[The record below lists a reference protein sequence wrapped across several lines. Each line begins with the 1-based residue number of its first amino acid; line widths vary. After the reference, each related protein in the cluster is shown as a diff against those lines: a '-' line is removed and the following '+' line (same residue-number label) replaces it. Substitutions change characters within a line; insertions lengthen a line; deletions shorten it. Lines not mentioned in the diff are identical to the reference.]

1 MSFPERFW
9 GMDMRWFGVRLLVLA
24 VLWGGAAEAVE
35 NAGEREA
42 SERHPFHIE
51 EVAAFDTPWSM
62 VFLDDRRL
70 LVTEKPGRMWIV
82 GTDGRKSTVSGV
94 PEVSY
99 DGQNGLLDVALAP
112 DYARSGVVYVT
123 YVEPDRQGGSLV
135 LAVARLAG
143 SGLADRKTIWRQ
155 EPRGGK
161 LQPGGII
168 AFSPDGRYLF
178 LTVGDR
184 QLPQTAQDLD
194 TNRGKVLRLLP
205 DGASPPDNP
214 MAGQGGVRG
223 PIWTYGHRNAYGLA
237 FAPDGRLWLDEMG
250 PRGGDELNLIEK
262 GKNYGWPL
270 VSNGDNYDGSRI
282 PRHVT
287 RPDLQGPELY
297 WTPVVTPAGL
307 MFYSGRLFT
316 RWKGSAFIGGLKTQS
331 LVRIAFDDE
340 GHPHEAD
347 RWDLGARIRDVIEG
361 PDGALWVI
369 EDGRGGRLQRLVP

>member
-1 MSFPERFW
+1 
-9 GMDMRWFGVRLLVLA
+9 MRRIVVVLA
-24 VLWGGAAEAVE
+24 VVAALWSATARAVE
-35 NAGEREA
+35 NAGDRAA
-42 SERHPFHIE
+42 SERHPFRIE
-51 EVAAFDTPWSM
+51 EVATLDVPWAM
-62 VFLDDRRL
+62 VFLDSRRL

-82 GTDGRKSTVSGV
+82 GTDGRKTAVAGV
-94 PEVSY
+94 PEASY
-99 DGQNGLLDVALAP
+99 EGQNGLLDVALAP
-112 DYARSGVVYVT
+112 DYARSKTIYFT

-135 LAVARLAG
+135 LSTARLADKAA
-143 SGLADRKTIWRQ
+143 LADRKVIWRQ

-161 LQPGGII
+161 YQPGGIV

-184 QLPQTAQDLD
+184 QMPQTAQDLD
-194 TNRGKVLRLLP
+194 TSRGKVLRLFP
-205 DGASPPDNP
+205 DGSSPPDNP

-223 PIWTYGHRNAYGLA
+223 QIWSYGHRNAYGLA

-270 VSNGDNYDGSRI
+270 VSNGDNYDGTPI
-282 PRHVT
+282 PRHAT

-307 MFYSGRLFT
+307 MFYSGALFPQ
-316 RWKGSAFIGGLKTQS
+316 WKGSAFFGGLKTQS
-331 LVRIAFDDE
+331 LIRIAFDGE

-347 RWDLGARIRDVIEG
+347 RWDLGARIRDVIQG

-369 EDGRGGRLQRLVP
+369 EDGRDGRLLRLVP